1 FTRSDRVSSRAVLS
15 DLIGD
20 GSHLEVGSIG
30 VGSRSEDSKLETLIA
45 TYDIPLDLRPRLPDP
60 NFRMINLP
68 DGDTTIGGA
77 TPVSNVW
84 RNPTCDP
91 VLRHT
96 DNTVSIY
103 DFLCMPSLDGVAIRE
118 EPHGLDTSLLDR
130 VADHTTTPTP
140 LWAAIPRATPEETA
154 VTRPDRKT
162 KVGKK
167 GSEAGSSRQAAGGG
181 VEQVDDGTLD
191 DGDQGDD
198 TEFAAE
204 DIESFN
210 DVSQGEHI
218 NVIPLRT
225 FNPSIGLDVTYPP
238 ILLPDKEVEPHT
250 KPSEGTSED
259 ASHRVQG
266 TTPTLDTQPQDAND
280 NRNGSNDNVE
290 HYYKARVGNIVG
302 DVIDIDLLPPGPG
315 PNYITY
321 PYDEGS
327 NDSSPSYTK
336 DDWEEIHG
344 VNLDLPKKEL
354 YKDPKERVTMPVDFS
369 WEHVECLI

>member
-1 FTRSDRVSSRAVLS
+1 RVSSRAVLS

-167 GSEAGSSRQAAGGG
+167 GSEAGSSRQAARGE
-181 VEQVDDGTLD
+181 VEQVDDDTLD
-191 DGDQGDD
+191 DGDQVDD
-198 TEFAAE
+198 TEFAAKK
-204 DIESFN
+204 DIKSFN
-210 DVSQGEHI
+210 D
-218 NVIPLRT
+218 
-225 FNPSIGLDVTYPP
+225 
-238 ILLPDKEVEPHT
+238 EVEPHDE
-250 KPSEGTSED
+250 PSEGTSED